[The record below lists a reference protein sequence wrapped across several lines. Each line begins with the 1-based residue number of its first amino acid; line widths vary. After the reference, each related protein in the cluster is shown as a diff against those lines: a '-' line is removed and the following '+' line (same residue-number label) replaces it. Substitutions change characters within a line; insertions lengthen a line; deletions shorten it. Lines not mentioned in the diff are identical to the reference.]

1 MKPSTRQNINK
12 FLDCKT
18 IAIAGAS
25 RDENSFSAKVAIH
38 LTKLGYKLWYV
49 NPEFGQH
56 DEGNFR
62 VQSVASLPLDVRN
75 LLILTPTSQTGHVVK
90 HAIEKGIN
98 NIWIQ
103 QKSETQAALDL
114 AQQHDLNVIH
124 HQCIFM
130 FTDPKGIHKFHCTLK
145 KVFGTLPQ

>member
-62 VQSVASLPLDVRN
+62 VQSVAGLPLDVHN

-90 HAIEKGIN
+90 HAIDKGIN

-130 FTDPKGIHKFHCTLK
+130 FTDPKGFLKFLCTLK
-145 KVFGTLPQ
+145 MVFGTLPQ